1 MDKAEHYLSD
11 GNIIGFP
18 KLGIEF
24 KIDSTAVSIF
34 GFDIKWYGVIIAF
47 GMLLFLLDLQKG
59 LYDIVVFYSLSIPAF
74 HKLYSDNFL
83 LQPVQVA
90 NPFSLHLSRDHQ

>member
-24 KIDSTAVSIF
+24 NIDSTAFSIF
-34 GFDIKWYGVIIAF
+34 DFDIKWYGVIIAF
-47 GMLLFLLDLQKG
+47 GMLLAM
-59 LYDIVVFYSLSIPAF
+59 I
-74 HKLYSDNFL
+74 
-83 LQPVQVA
+83 
-90 NPFSLHLSRDHQ
+90 